1 MIGSLI
7 RATAQQAAED
17 RNRFFASSPYTDIQP
32 AHAQALQPLWDYP
45 EGARVTTLAKLARIT
60 KQSMSALVDDLAK
73 RGYVE
78 RVPDPDD
85 ARATLVLLSTKGRE
99 FAKFAR
105 VFARDYEKDW
115 IARIGSKRFDDLKSA
130 LQALNASWQADD
142 K

>member
-1 MIGSLI
+1 MVGSLI

-78 RVPDPDD
+78 RVPDPAD
-85 ARATLVLLSTKGRE
+85 ARATLVLLSVKGRE

-115 IARIGSKRFDDLKSA
+115 IARIGQKRFDDLKSA
-130 LQALNASWQADD
+130 LQVLNESWQADD